1 MAMAG
6 PSDMKGPPPHFAP
19 SSTAVSKQM
28 SKRFNFK
35 NQQGQSMTEFAL
47 VLPILV
53 VLLFGVIQ
61 FGIVFNNYITVTDA
75 VRAGA
80 RKGAVS
86 RHQANPNAVVVQSVR
101 DAATDLR
108 QSDLNVSVTSSWL
121 HGEDVT
127 VTGSYPYSISLLGL
141 VVKSGRL
148 TSTTKERVE

>member
-1 MAMAG
+1 
-6 PSDMKGPPPHFAP
+6 
-19 SSTAVSKQM
+19 M

-53 VLLFGVIQ
+53 FLLFGVIQ

-80 RKGAVS
+80 RKGSVG
-86 RHQANPNAVVVQSVR
+86 RHLPNPSAAVVQSVR
-101 DAATDLR
+101 DASNGLK
-108 QSDLNVSVTSSWL
+108 QSDLNVTVASSWQQ
-121 HGEDVT
+121 GEEVT

>member
-1 MAMAG
+1 
-6 PSDMKGPPPHFAP
+6 
-19 SSTAVSKQM
+19 
-28 SKRFNFK
+28 
-35 NQQGQSMTEFAL
+35 MTEFAL

-53 VLLFGVIQ
+53 FLLFGVIQ
-61 FGIVFNNYITVTDA
+61 FGITFNNYITLTDA

-80 RKGAVS
+80 RKGSVG
-86 RHQANPNAVVVQSVR
+86 RNLQNPQAATVQSVR

-108 QSDLNVSVTSSWL
+108 QTDLQVTVVSSWQQ
-121 HGEDVT
+121 GSDVS